1 MILIKHKNF
10 AIHINDCVL
19 ERVVH
24 RIDVHHHF
32 IPPAYRDAMSR
43 HGLHKVA
50 GAALPEWSA
59 DASLDVMNAN
69 AIQTALLSISAPGVY
84 FGDVEEARKLARQC
98 NEYTAGLCDTYPG
111 RFGSFAVLPM
121 PFTEHACSETVHALD
136 VLKADGV
143 VLLGSTEGKFLGA
156 PEFDELMAELDRR
169 HAVVFV
175 HPNLHRTSEELGLGA
190 PGFLIEFLCD
200 TTRAALNLML
210 TGTMERYPNIRWIL
224 AHAGGFLPYVAWRL
238 SLANLMPEYVSMVP
252 AGVLTYIRRFH
263 FDTAL
268 SPAAYPQAALRELVE
283 PSQILFGSD
292 FPFAPAP
299 VTAMQRDALERSS
312 VWSSE
317 ARAGI
322 ERGNALRLFPRFA
335 GAGEHVADVP
345 AHDDGPLT
353 SLKRAAAGASVRLID
368 RLRDR

>member
-1 MILIKHKNF
+1 VS
-10 AIHINDCVL
+10 A
-19 ERVVH
+19 VH

-32 IPPAYRDAMSR
+32 VPPVYRAAMSR
-43 HGLHKVA
+43 HGLHRVA
-50 GAALPEWSA
+50 GAELPEWSA
-59 DASLDVMNAN
+59 DASLSVMNPN

-84 FGDVEEARKLARQC
+84 FGNLQEACTLAREC
-98 NEYTAGLCDTYPG
+98 NEYAARVCDAYPG

-121 PFTEHACSETVHALD
+121 PFTEHACQEAVHALD
-136 VLKADGV
+136 VLRADGV

-169 HAVVFV
+169 RAVVFV
-175 HPNLHRTSEELGLGA
+175 HPNLHRSSEELELGA

-200 TTRAALNLML
+200 TTRAALNLIL
-210 TGTMERYPNIRWIL
+210 TGTLERYPHIRWIL

-238 SLANLMPEYVSMVP
+238 SLANLIPDCVSKAP
-252 AGVLTYIRRFH
+252 AGMLTYIRRFY

-268 SPAAYPQAALRELVE
+268 SPAAYPQAALRELVA

-299 VTAMQRDALERSS
+299 VTAMQRDTLEHSPIWN
-312 VWSSE
+312 VE

-322 ERGNALRLFPRFA
+322 DRGNALWLFPRLA
-335 GAGEHVADVP
+335 IAGEGIADAP
-345 AHDDGPLT
+345 LRQQGPLT
-353 SLKRAAAGASVRLID
+353 SLKHVAATTSVRLINS
-368 RLRDR
+368 LRNR

>member
-1 MILIKHKNF
+1 M
-10 AIHINDCVL
+10 
-19 ERVVH
+19 H

-32 IPPAYRDAMSR
+32 VPPAYKAAMSR
-43 HGLHKVA
+43 RGMHKVA
-50 GAALPEWSA
+50 GAELPEWSVA
-59 DASLDVMNAN
+59 ASLDVMNAN
-69 AIQTALLSISAPGVY
+69 AIRTAMLSISAPGVY
-84 FGDVEEARKLARQC
+84 FGSLDEARTLAREC
-98 NEYTAGLCDTYPG
+98 NEYAAQLCERHPG

-121 PFTEHACSETVHALD
+121 PFTGHACEEAVHALD

-143 VLLGSTEGKFLGA
+143 VLLGSTEGTFLGA

-169 HAVVFV
+169 RTVAFV
-175 HPNLHRTSEELGLGA
+175 HPNLHRSSEELGLGA

-210 TGTMERYPNIRWIL
+210 TGTLERYPKIRWIL

-238 SLANLMPEYVSMVP
+238 SLANLLPDYTSKMP

-299 VTAMQRDALERSS
+299 VTAMQRDTLERSPI
-312 VWSSE
+312 WDAD

-322 ERGNALRLFPRFA
+322 DRGHALRLFPRLA
-335 GAGEHVADVP
+335 ADGERIADVSV
-345 AHDDGPLT
+345 HDDGPLLW
-353 SLKRAAAGASVRLID
+353 LKRAAAGASVRLID
-368 RLRDR
+368 RLRNR